1 MTKKGCGHVVDTVE
15 NGTARQRSPLSGK
28 SSWLGTRTAISE
40 RAFLGKL
47 TLRGRL
53 EDPAFG
59 AAVESVIGGKLP
71 ADPNT
76 STFAGTSILTWV
88 GPDEW
93 LVFTADGAEQKM
105 LAALRQALAGK
116 HAAVVDVSDYYTVIR
131 VAGERAR
138 DVLAKGCPLDLHPSV
153 FKTGNCAGSLYNKA
167 TIRLL
172 QMDDAPTYD
181 IMVRWTFADYLW
193 KHLVKA
199 AEEWA

>member
-1 MTKKGCGHVVDTVE
+1 MVDTVE
-15 NGTARQRSPLSGK
+15 NGSARQRSPLSGK
-28 SSWLGTRTAISE
+28 SNWLGTKTAISE

-47 TLRGRL
+47 TLRGRI
-53 EDPAFG
+53 EDPAFA
-59 AAVESVIGGKLP
+59 AAVESVVGARLP
-71 ADPNT
+71 VTPNT

-93 LVFTADGAEQKM
+93 LIFTADGAEQKM
-105 LAALRQALAGK
+105 LIALRQALAGM

>member
-1 MTKKGCGHVVDTVE
+1 MKKGYGPVVDSAS
-15 NGTARQRSPLSGK
+15 NGSTRQRTPLTGK
-28 SSWLGTRTAISE
+28 PAWHGTQTAISE

-53 EDPAFG
+53 DDSKFT
-59 AAVESVIGGKLP
+59 AAVETVVGGKLP
-71 ADPNT
+71 TIPNT

-105 LAALRQALAGK
+105 LTALREALIGV
-116 HAAVVDVSDYYTVIR
+116 HSAVADVSDYYTVIR
-131 VAGERAR
+131 VAGAKAR
-138 DVLAKGCPLDLHPSV
+138 DVMAKGCPIDLHPTV
-153 FKTGNCAGSLYNKA
+153 FQTGNCAGSLYNKA
-167 TIRLL
+167 AIRLL
-172 QMDDAPTYD
+172 QMDDTPTYD
-181 IMVRWTFADYLW
+181 IMVRWSFAEYLW